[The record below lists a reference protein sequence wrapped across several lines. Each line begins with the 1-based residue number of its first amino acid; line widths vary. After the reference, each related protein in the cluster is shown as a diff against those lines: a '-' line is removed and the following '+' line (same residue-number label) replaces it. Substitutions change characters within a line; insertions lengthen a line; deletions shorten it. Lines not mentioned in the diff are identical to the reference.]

1 MRPIPPL
8 ALALLAP
15 IGCHE
20 DPTHADIAGALA
32 PAPICADL
40 AHIDCPAG
48 HYVRAWRLDYPGQ
61 SALTIDEI
69 VTLDDP
75 TPIEGWFLALEG
87 CVGPSIGATTLAR
100 FDLAQIL
107 GIPAS
112 VLLLHDPDEGSFTHI
127 EHAVFGDG
135 LDVDRVA
142 TTCPLDS
149 LTATRRST
157 LRDGR
162 ARIERWPPT
171 PVE

>member
-32 PAPICADL
+32 PAPLCAEL
-40 AHIDCPAG
+40 AHIDCHAG
-48 HYVRAWRLDYPGQ
+48 HYVRAWRFDYAGQ
-61 SALTIDEI
+61 SALTLDEI
-69 VTLDDP
+69 ITVDDP
-75 TPIEGWFLALEG
+75 TPLDGWFLALEG
-87 CVGPSIGATTLAR
+87 CVSSIGATTLAR
-100 FDLAQIL
+100 FDLARIL
-107 GIPAS
+107 SIPAS

-127 EHAVFGDG
+127 EHTVYDG
-135 LDVDRVA
+135 PDIDRIA
-142 TTCPLDS
+142 TLCPPDS
-149 LTATRRST
+149 LTATRRTT

-171 PVE
+171 PAE